1 MFIACFFYCHTASL
15 AMYPFKP
22 ILFILLFSLSGFQI
36 QTNDPHLVK
45 WVINKGCSL
54 KVGGST
60 NVNKFSCVIHNYN
73 KPDTLIFHKSSPS
86 QPIKMAGLLTLD
98 VQNFDCHNPVMTGDL
113 RKTLKAKEFPHL
125 IIRFMSLSSYP
136 DYNNKTD
143 AVKGIVTIELA
154 GVRKQFAVDYKF
166 IYDGPNSLVLT
177 GRRQINFSDFNIVPP
192 TKIGGMIRTND
203 ELSIEF
209 NLCVKAF

>member
-1 MFIACFFYCHTASL
+1 
-15 AMYPFKP
+15 MYPFKL

-36 QTNDPHLVK
+36 QTKDSHFVK

-73 KPDTLIFHKSSPS
+73 KPDTLTFHKSPLS
-86 QPIKMAGLLTLD
+86 QPIKMGGSMMLN

-125 IIRFMSLSSYP
+125 IIRFISLSKYP
-136 DYNNKTD
+136 DYQDKTA
-143 AVKGIVTIELA
+143 AVKGVVTIELA
-154 GVRKQFAVDYKF
+154 GATKQFDVDYKF

-177 GRRQINFSDFNIVPP
+177 GRREINFSDFNIVPP

-203 ELSIEF
+203 QLSIEF